1 MVSKWILSVASVVL
15 ALSFPVG
22 ARAQTMGE
30 HPTEEPDPGTRLVVN
45 FEEGK
50 KLFSVNEAARID
62 EFVDRNR
69 AEEPDRVFYFSGISR
84 NSLSE
89 EIQMSRDRVGSI
101 MSYLM
106 RRFRISKGH
115 LLSMPEL
122 LVSKGQAPDSLANC
136 VIIEYK

>member
-1 MVSKWILSVASVVL
+1 MVDKRILSVFTFVL
-15 ALSFPVG
+15 ALSLPVSAG
-22 ARAQTMGE
+22 ARATGE
-30 HPTEEPDPGTRLVVN
+30 HPTEEPDPGTRLVVH
-45 FEEGK
+45 FAEGK

-69 AEEPDRVFYFSGISR
+69 AAEPDRVFYISGISR

-89 EIQMSRDRVGSI
+89 EIQMIRDRVGSI
-101 MSYLM
+101 KSYLM
-106 RRFRISKGH
+106 RRFRISMGH

>member
-1 MVSKWILSVASVVL
+1 MVDKRILSVFALVL
-15 ALSFPVG
+15 ALSLPVSAG
-22 ARAQTMGE
+22 ARATSE
-30 HPTEEPDPGTRLVVN
+30 HPTEEPDPGTRLVVH

-101 MSYLM
+101 RSYLM